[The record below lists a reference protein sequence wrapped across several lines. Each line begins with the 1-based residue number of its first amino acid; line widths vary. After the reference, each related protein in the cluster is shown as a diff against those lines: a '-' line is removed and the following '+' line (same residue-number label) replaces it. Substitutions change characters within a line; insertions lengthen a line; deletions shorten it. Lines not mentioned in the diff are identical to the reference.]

1 MTETAARNTSHQ
13 QAPIPADLIT
23 ALVARAARAPSVHN
37 TQPWRFRPGPEWL
50 ELHVDHERDLPRTDP
65 TGREAVVSCGAA
77 LFGLRLAI
85 HEVGYRPAVRLLPNP
100 ARPGLL
106 AQVRLG
112 LPAPATADE
121 RQLLTSLTRRHTH
134 RGAFST
140 EPIPDGLLAALR
152 SDAVAEHAALIMIDE
167 PASYRQLAELVATAD
182 QAQRR
187 DAAVRAEVRRWTR
200 PPGSGGRDGVPG
212 YAFLSRTRPAAGQ
225 LAQRDFDL
233 GRGLGLLDGGGG
245 PPPATAV
252 LVTVADD
259 PAAWMQAGQALHRI
273 LLRAAS
279 RWVFASLHTQPLELP
294 GIRDEIRTRL
304 ALPGIPQ
311 MLFQFGRSH
320 TAAATARRRPADLLD

>member
-1 MTETAARNTSHQ
+1 
-13 QAPIPADLIT
+13 
-23 ALVARAARAPSVHN
+23 
-37 TQPWRFRPGPEWL
+37 
-50 ELHVDHERDLPRTDP
+50 
-65 TGREAVVSCGAA
+65 
-77 LFGLRLAI
+77 
-85 HEVGYRPAVRLLPNP
+85 
-100 ARPGLL
+100 
-106 AQVRLG
+106 
-112 LPAPATADE
+112 
-121 RQLLTSLTRRHTH
+121 
-134 RGAFST
+134 
-140 EPIPDGLLAALR
+140 
-152 SDAVAEHAALIMIDE
+152 MIDE

-259 PAAWMQAGQALHRI
+259 PAAWMQACEALHRI

-294 GIRDEIRTRL
+294 GIRDEDPHPARAARYPADAVSVRPI
-304 ALPGIPQ
+304 AY
-311 MLFQFGRSH
+311 GRGNCPPP
-320 TAAATARRRPADLLD
+320 AADLLD